1 MTASKATC
9 PDGSPSVRRLP
20 EIRFQ
25 DKSVIDVFEDFEK
38 KIYITEDEFRVD

>member
-20 EIRFQ
+20 EMFPRQIR
-25 DKSVIDVFEDFEK
+25 VIDVFEDFEK